1 MRIIPILIAAL
12 ALGFAAARAE
22 AASFS
27 SQEVEIIMRYYQGV
41 AQPDERPKGQQHRG
55 GLPRGIAKNLARG
68 KTLPPGIAKQY
79 LPEPL
84 LGRLPPP
91 PQGFERIVIAGK
103 ILLIETATQVVHD
116 VLTDVLFR

>member
-1 MRIIPILIAAL
+1 MRIIPTLLAAL
-12 ALGFAAARAE
+12 ALGFGATQAE

-41 AQPDERPKGQQHRG
+41 AQPDARSKGQSGRG
-55 GLPRGIAKNLARG
+55 NLPRGIAKNLGRG
-68 KTLPPGIAKQY
+68 KTLPSGIAKQY

-91 PQGFERIVIAGK
+91 PQGFERVVIAGK

-116 VLTDVLFR
+116 VLADVLFR